1 MKKIQDGEE
10 LQKIDPKNEFRDI
23 KLGGGG
29 PLFMDTWS
37 KSWPSD

>member
-1 MKKIQDGEE
+1 MKKE
-10 LQKIDPKNEFRDI
+10 LQKIDLKNGFRDI

-29 PLFMDTWS
+29 PIFIDTLS